1 EVIISSDVVAELRVL
16 VAAHLRALQ
25 ADGAVRPRLPR
36 PGAGQAR
43 PRLAGGAVPLPR
55 RALAPRTRHGRRR
68 VRHVPRAHDAPLRR
82 RRRAVVPRRERGGEP
97 GRVVRRLRLRPRIV
111 LVLLGL
117 EVARRRRLVAV
128 EVRRGQRHRPRRAVR
143 RRVGGVA
150 ARDPGR
156 PAPELARVH
165 LHDPRAA
172 VEVDVAAVGHP
183 TAVHHRQRQCL
194 YPPSLHLH
202 DNPLLR
208 TKDAQKFNFI

>member
-82 RRRAVVPRRERGGEP
+82 RRRAVVPAGSAAASRGVLC
-97 GRVVRRLRLRPRIV
+97 VVFGCARASCSCSSAWRWRDGG
-111 LVLLGL
+111 GL
-117 EVARRRRLVAV
+117 
-128 EVRRGQRHRPRRAVR
+128 
-143 RRVGGVA
+143 
-150 ARDPGR
+150 
-156 PAPELARVH
+156 
-165 LHDPRAA
+165 
-172 VEVDVAAVGHP
+172 
-183 TAVHHRQRQCL
+183 
-194 YPPSLHLH
+194 
-202 DNPLLR
+202 
-208 TKDAQKFNFI
+208 